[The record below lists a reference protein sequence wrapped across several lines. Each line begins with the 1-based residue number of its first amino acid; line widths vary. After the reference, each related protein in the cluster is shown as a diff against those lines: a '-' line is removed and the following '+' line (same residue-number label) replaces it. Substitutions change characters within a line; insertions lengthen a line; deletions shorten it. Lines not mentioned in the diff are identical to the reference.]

1 MLRFLIVFLLAFAC
15 SSQSTTEPEQEKPG
29 NLTKPDPFEQNALLG
44 RGINLGNAL
53 EAPNEGDWGIVLQE
67 EWFGIIADAGFNSV
81 RITVRWSAHAQ
92 ETAPY
97 TIDAAFLARV
107 DWAVNKALENNLAVM
122 LNIHHYQEIFAEPA
136 AQTERYKAIW
146 AQLAEHYAA
155 YPTTVMWE
163 LLNEPHDNLTAELW
177 NTLAAETV
185 AMIRQIDTVHTLV
198 IGTAEWGGVHG
209 LDKLQLPADDNL
221 IVTVHYYEPFHFTHQ
236 GAEWVDGADEWLGT
250 TWLGTSAEK
259 SAVTEALNKAAAFSA
274 ANNVPLHIG
283 EFGAYSKADMASR
296 ARWTNFVTRSAEA
309 LGFSWAYW
317 EFAAGF
323 GAYDKENNQWVTQ
336 LRDALLP

>member
-1 MLRFLIVFLLAFAC
+1 MRFLIVFLLAFAC
-15 SSQSTTEPEQEKPG
+15 SSQSTTEPEQEKPDK
-29 NLTKPDPFEQNALLG
+29 LTKPDPFEQNALLG

-53 EAPNEGDWGIVLQE
+53 EAPNEGDWGIVLQD

-81 RITVRWSAHAQ
+81 RIPVRWSAHAQ

-107 DWAVNKALENNLAVM
+107 DWAVSKALENNLAVM
-122 LNIHHYQEIFAEPA
+122 LNIHHYEEIFAEPA
-136 AQTERYKAIW
+136 AQKERYKAIW
-146 AQLAEHYAA
+146 AQLAEHYAEH
-155 YPTTVMWE
+155 PTTVMWE

-198 IGTAEWGGVHG
+198 IGTAEWGGVYG
-209 LDKLQLPADDNL
+209 LDKLQLPDDDNL

-236 GAEWVDGADEWLGT
+236 GAEWVDGADAWLGT

-259 SAVTEALNKAAAFSA
+259 SAVTEALSKAAAFSA

-296 ARWTNFVTRSAEA
+296 ARWTSFVTRSAEA
-309 LGFSWAYW
+309 LGLSWAYW

-323 GAYDKENNQWVTQ
+323 GVYDKENKQWITQ